1 MKRIYL
7 YLFIFSFII
16 NIFQYIN
23 DSRILKFQEQK
34 IERLEKKL
42 KQSQD
47 SLQLKNVPKEI

>member
-47 SLQLKNVPKEI
+47 SLQLKITPKEI

>member
-47 SLQLKNVPKEI
+47 SLQLKTTPKEI